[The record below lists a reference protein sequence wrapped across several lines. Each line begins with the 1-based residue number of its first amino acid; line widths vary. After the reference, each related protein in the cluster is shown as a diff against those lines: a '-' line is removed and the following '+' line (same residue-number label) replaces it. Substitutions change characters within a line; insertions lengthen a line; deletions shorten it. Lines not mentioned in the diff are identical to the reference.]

1 MDRYIINDNYDY
13 LQIIP
18 CGHPSDWLTT
28 GSSAKTQAE
37 LAEAILASA
46 HLPERALLA
55 TFVRDP
61 AATFAVNPFAR
72 TSVAA
77 VKHTWTVQAFEFP
90 TRDIQAAGL
99 TELLRALSTLPAAE
113 PLTQVILRSG
123 AHTLNAFHRGK
134 QREIVG
140 AVLYGRPHV
149 PLPVMPAA
157 LPAKPRRRPRRFT
170 GQLDLFAAEG

>member
-1 MDRYIINDNYDY
+1 M
-13 LQIIP
+13 
-18 CGHPSDWLTT
+18 
-28 GSSAKTQAE
+28 TQAE
-37 LAEAILASA
+37 IAEAILAAA

-61 AATFAVNPFAR
+61 GTAFAVNPFAH

-113 PLTQVILRSG
+113 PLTQEILRSG
-123 AHTLNAFHRGK
+123 AHTLNAFHRGE

-149 PLPVMPAA
+149 PLPVLPSAP
-157 LPAKPRRRPRRFT
+157 PAKPRGRPRRYSA
-170 GQLDLFAAEG
+170 QLDLFAAEG